1 MKRLLFSSYR
11 IKAMILRYWFLLRG
25 SWPRVVELIYWPVVQ
40 MILWGFISHFMAT
53 NSTWVAQSIGLFLG
67 AVLLWDIFFRSQLG
81 VSLCFL
87 EEIWSHNL
95 GHLLIT
101 PLRWYEWVLS
111 LFMVSF
117 LRTLISNM
125 PAVLLAI
132 VLFNYS
138 LFELGWSLSVLIL
151 NLIMVGWW
159 LGLLMISMVLRYG
172 LGAEGMVWIA
182 VFLLAPISC
191 VYYPVSALPEWLQV
205 IAWMLPIAY
214 IFETMRG
221 ILFDHGV
228 RIDLLLVAFVLNVAY
243 LSISII
249 VFTSILHTARKR
261 GTLFQKE

>member
-11 IKAMILRYWFLLRG
+11 IEAMILRYWFLLRS

-40 MILWGFISHFMAT
+40 MILWGFISNFMAT

-138 LFELGWSLSVLIL
+138 LFELGWALSVLIL

-159 LGLLMISMVLRYG
+159 LGSYQRITGATILLASHNMKEVERLCSMVLMMRQGRIVDRGSPHVLLERYG
-172 LGAEGMVWIA
+172 RQTLEQ
-182 VFLLAPISC
+182 VFLDIARQRREC
-191 VYYPVSALPEWLQV
+191 VVESDE
-205 IAWMLPIAY
+205 
-214 IFETMRG
+214 
-221 ILFDHGV
+221 H
-228 RIDLLLVAFVLNVAY
+228 
-243 LSISII
+243 
-249 VFTSILHTARKR
+249 
-261 GTLFQKE
+261 